1 MEEKLIALS
10 RHNGKMGWL
19 NLSLWRRGILH
30 YCPYCGTEIDSCG
43 GRERQMIVTCECC
56 NQKFV
61 VTPNKK
67 RV

>member
-1 MEEKLIALS
+1 MNNSLVALG
-10 RHNGKMGWL
+10 RGNGNHYHL
-19 NLSLWRRGILH
+19 NLHLWKRGILH
-30 YCPYCGTEIDSCG
+30 YCPYCDTEIDSCG

-56 NQKFV
+56 NKKFV